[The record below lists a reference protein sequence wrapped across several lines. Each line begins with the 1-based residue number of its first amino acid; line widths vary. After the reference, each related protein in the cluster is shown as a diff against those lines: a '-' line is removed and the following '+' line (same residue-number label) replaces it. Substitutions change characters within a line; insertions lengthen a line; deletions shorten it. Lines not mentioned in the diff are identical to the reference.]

1 MKTATKGQYRPLSSK
16 RLSQKLIPDLEDL
29 VKKKMEIITKDL
41 EKVDN
46 VTFTS
51 DIWTGGHTKQSYV
64 SFISHYIDA
73 NFNLKRFLL
82 FIEYF
87 PESHT
92 GENISER
99 LQTCISKMNLS
110 RMLKPG
116 SQ

>member
-16 RLSQKLIPDLEDL
+16 RLSKKLIPDLEDL

-51 DIWTGGHTKQSYV
+51 DIWTAGHTKQSCV

-73 NFNLKRFLL
+73 NFNLL